1 MKGKELERI
10 GKSISDWNENLE
22 QYHTSMYKIITD
34 EPIGEVRENVLESV
48 KIYEKERTKN
58 SDSFFNTIA
67 NNAYEAGKMRGIW
80 YGMFSVVGGMLTGT
94 LIGAGVAKIVNR
106 IEKHKKE

>member
-1 MKGKELERI
+1 MKDKELERI

-22 QYHTSMYKIITD
+22 QYHNAMYQIITD

-48 KIYEKERTKN
+48 KIHEKEYTKT
-58 SDSFFNTIA
+58 SDGFFNTIA

-80 YGMFSVVGGMLTGT
+80 YGISSVVGGMLVGT
-94 LIGAGVAKIVNR
+94 LIGPGVAKIVNH
-106 IEKHKKE
+106 IEEHKKE